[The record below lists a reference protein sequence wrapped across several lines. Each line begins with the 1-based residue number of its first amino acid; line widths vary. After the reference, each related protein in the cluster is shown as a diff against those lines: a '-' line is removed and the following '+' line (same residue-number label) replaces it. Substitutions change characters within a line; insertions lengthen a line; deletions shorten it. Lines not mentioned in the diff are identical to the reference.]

1 MDATTRV
8 SSANGG
14 HAVARLDPKDAA
26 GRLERRVFGA
36 RTRGGSVERPRTGTR
51 KSASADSLGSWGVR
65 RATSDTPSQQSQHAT
80 SRRGGVRPRR
90 RAPAT
95 GAMAE
100 EKVSTPTE
108 HVPYLP
114 SVRARITGVA
124 RPPSVASPPS
134 QKGVPSL
141 TRCPRSSNADPHRPP
156 SHPLSGIR
164 RRARYASPTDRCP
177 RVYAARGRTTPAP
190 TASTRTSATKLAKIS
205 RSSPRP
211 TDGSCARA
219 TPPRTPPPTDATP
232 RTSPTRTSPPR

>member
-1 MDATTRV
+1 M
-8 SSANGG
+8 
-14 HAVARLDPKDAA
+14 DPKAAA

-36 RTRGGSVERPRTGTR
+36 RTRGGVYRATANDLEQKAPTR
-51 KSASADSLGSWGVR
+51 WGVR
-65 RATSDTPSQQSQHAT
+65 RATSDTSTPSQQHNPHAT

-108 HVPYLP
+108 HVPYPP

-164 RRARYASPTDRCP
+164 RRARYASPMGRCP